1 MRVKELL
8 LHALERANH
17 IEDGVPADA
26 RELTKARKHFA
37 SALSKYS
44 SSNLITAFQR
54 MCDVEYAEKQVIGRY
69 NLKRGKVM
77 HEASSLYTLPDV
89 SKLTVGKDY
98 GHVIGSDY
106 WYFVG
111 TIYDGPET
119 GYVKTWLGA
128 SGNSSEERLSS
139 MNCCDYVPD
148 KIVTDMERVMACM
161 YRMKGQT
168 GSFSKMDFI
177 PLVDFYADVSK
188 TIYNASPV
196 GENKVELLLPSGL
209 ENYDF
214 KLVYYTKMEFKDD
227 DYIELPEAYKEL
239 LTLAVTVGLLS
250 EDADS
255 DPKQLA
261 NYSAQ
266 LTSMEDLVGATNVT
280 TRRLTREPDGNCL
293 DSLHTGAFIRR
304 RFGR

>member
-1 MRVKELL
+1 
-8 LHALERANH
+8 
-17 IEDGVPADA
+17 
-26 RELTKARKHFA
+26 
-37 SALSKYS
+37 
-44 SSNLITAFQR
+44 
-54 MCDVEYAEKQVIGRY
+54 
-69 NLKRGKVM
+69 
-77 HEASSLYTLPDV
+77 
-89 SKLTVGKDY
+89 
-98 GHVIGSDY
+98 
-106 WYFVG
+106 
-111 TIYDGPET
+111 
-119 GYVKTWLGA
+119 
-128 SGNSSEERLSS
+128 
-139 MNCCDYVPD
+139 
-148 KIVTDMERVMACM
+148 M

>member
-77 HEASSLYTLPDV
+77 HEAQTRDALPDPT
-89 SKLTVGKDY
+89 KLTVGKDF
-98 GHVIGSDY
+98 GHTLDDGKYLKVGEVMTLEGLVKVWMASIVGDTPEEWLADIG
-106 WYFVG
+106 
-111 TIYDGPET
+111 
-119 GYVKTWLGA
+119 
-128 SGNSSEERLSS
+128 
-139 MNCCDYVPD
+139 CCDYIPD
-148 KIVTDMERVMACM
+148 KIVPDMERVMACM

-280 TRRLTREPDGNCL
+280 TRRLTREPDGNCI

>member
-54 MCDVEYAEKQVIGRY
+54 MCDVEYAERQVIGRY

-77 HEASSLYTLPDV
+77 HEAQTRDALPDPT
-89 SKLTVGKDY
+89 KLTVGKDF
-98 GHVIGSDY
+98 GHTLDDGMYYRIGGVMTPSGLEQV
-106 WYFVG
+106 WMAVTEG
-111 TIYDGPET
+111 EKPEE
-119 GYVKTWLGA
+119 WLDSLG
-128 SGNSSEERLSS
+128 
-139 MNCCDYVPD
+139 CCDFIPD

-280 TRRLTREPDGNCL
+280 TRRLTREPDGSSL
-293 DSLHTGAFIRR
+293 DSLRSGAFIRR
-304 RFGR
+304 RFCR

>member
-77 HEASSLYTLPDV
+77 HEAQTRDALPDPT
-89 SKLTVGKDY
+89 KLTVGKDF
-98 GHVIGSDY
+98 GHTLDDGKY
-106 WYFVG
+106 LKVG
-111 TIYDGPET
+111 EVMTLEGLVKVWMASIVGDTPEE
-119 GYVKTWLGA
+119 WLADLG
-128 SGNSSEERLSS
+128 
-139 MNCCDYVPD
+139 CCDYVPD

-214 KLVYYTKMEFKDD
+214 KLVYYTKMEVKDD

>member
-17 IEDGVPADA
+17 VEDGVPADA

-54 MCDVEYAEKQVIGRY
+54 TCDVEYAERQVIGRY

-77 HEASSLYTLPDV
+77 HEAQTRDALPDPTR
-89 SKLTVGKDY
+89 LTVGKDF
-98 GHVIGSDY
+98 GHTLDDGKY
-106 WYFVG
+106 LKVG
-111 TIYDGPET
+111 EVMTQEGLVKVWMASIVGDTPEE
-119 GYVKTWLGA
+119 WLADLG
-128 SGNSSEERLSS
+128 
-139 MNCCDYVPD
+139 CCDYIPD

-214 KLVYYTKMEFKDD
+214 KIVYYTKMEFKDD

-304 RFGR
+304 RLGR

>member
-54 MCDVEYAEKQVIGRY
+54 MCDVEYAERQTIGRY

-77 HEASSLYTLPDV
+77 HEAQTRDALPDPT
-89 SKLTVGKDY
+89 KLTVGKDF
-98 GHVIGSDY
+98 GHTLDDGKY
-106 WYFVG
+106 LKVG
-111 TIYDGPET
+111 EVQTLEEPVKVWMAAVEGETPEE
-119 GYVKTWLGA
+119 WLA
-128 SGNSSEERLSS
+128 SLG
-139 MNCCDYVPD
+139 CCDYIPD
-148 KIVTDMERVMACM
+148 KIVPDMERVMACM

-293 DSLHTGAFIRR
+293 DSLRTGAFIRR

>member
-17 IEDGVPADA
+17 IEDGIPADA

-77 HEASSLYTLPDV
+77 HEAQTRDALPDPT
-89 SKLTVGKDY
+89 KLTVGKDF
-98 GHVIGSDY
+98 GHTSDDGKY
-106 WYFVG
+106 LKVG
-111 TIYDGPET
+111 EVQTLEEPVKVWMAAVEGETPEE
-119 GYVKTWLGA
+119 WLA
-128 SGNSSEERLSS
+128 SLD
-139 MNCCDYVPD
+139 CCDYIPD

>member
-54 MCDVEYAEKQVIGRY
+54 MCDVEYAERQVIGRY

-77 HEASSLYTLPDV
+77 HEAQTRDELPDPT
-89 SKLTVGKDY
+89 KLTVGKDF
-98 GHVIGSDY
+98 GHTLDDGKY
-106 WYFVG
+106 LKVG
-111 TIYDGPET
+111 EVMTLEGLVKVWMASIVGDTPEE
-119 GYVKTWLGA
+119 WLADLG
-128 SGNSSEERLSS
+128 
-139 MNCCDYVPD
+139 CCDYIPD

>member
-17 IEDGVPADA
+17 IEDGTPADA
-26 RELTKARKHFA
+26 RELTKARNHFT

-54 MCDVEYAEKQVIGRY
+54 TCDVEFAEKQVIGRY

-77 HEASSLYTLPDV
+77 HEAQTRDALPDPT
-89 SKLTVGKDY
+89 KLTVGKDF
-98 GHVIGSDY
+98 GHTLDDGKY
-106 WYFVG
+106 LKVG
-111 TIYDGPET
+111 EVMTLEGLVKVWMASIVGDTPEE
-119 GYVKTWLGA
+119 WLADLG
-128 SGNSSEERLSS
+128 
-139 MNCCDYVPD
+139 CCDYIPD
-148 KIVTDMERVMACM
+148 RIVVDMERVMGCM

-168 GSFSKMDFI
+168 GAFSKMDFV
-177 PLVDFYADVSK
+177 PLVNFYADDSK
-188 TIYNASPV
+188 TIYSSAPV
-196 GENKVELLLPSGL
+196 GENKVELLLPAGL
-209 ENYDF
+209 DGYDF

-266 LTSMEDLVGATNVT
+266 LMSMEDLIGATNVT
-280 TRRLTREPDGNCL
+280 TRRMTREPDGSSL
-293 DSLHTGAFIRR
+293 DSLRSGAFIRR
-304 RFGR
+304 RFCR

>member
-54 MCDVEYAEKQVIGRY
+54 MCDVEYAESQVIGRY

-77 HEASSLYTLPDV
+77 HEAQTRDALPDPT
-89 SKLTVGKDY
+89 KLTVGKDF
-98 GHVIGSDY
+98 GHTLDDGKY
-106 WYFVG
+106 LKVG
-111 TIYDGPET
+111 EVQTPEEPVKVWMAAVDGETPEE
-119 GYVKTWLGA
+119 WLTSLG
-128 SGNSSEERLSS
+128 
-139 MNCCDYVPD
+139 CCDYIPD
-148 KIVTDMERVMACM
+148 KIVPDMERVMACM

-188 TIYNASPV
+188 TIYNASPA

-293 DSLHTGAFIRR
+293 DSLRTGAFIRR

>member
-54 MCDVEYAEKQVIGRY
+54 MCDVEYAERQVIGRY

-77 HEASSLYTLPDV
+77 HEAQTRDALPDPT
-89 SKLTVGKDY
+89 KLTVGKDF
-98 GHVIGSDY
+98 GHTLDDGKY
-106 WYFVG
+106 LKVG
-111 TIYDGPET
+111 EVQTLEEPVKVWMAAVEGETPEE
-119 GYVKTWLGA
+119 WLA
-128 SGNSSEERLSS
+128 SLG
-139 MNCCDYVPD
+139 CCDYIPD
-148 KIVTDMERVMACM
+148 KIVPDMERVMACM
-161 YRMKGQT
+161 YRMKGQP

-280 TRRLTREPDGNCL
+280 TRRLTREPGGNCL

>member
-17 IEDGVPADA
+17 VEDGVPADA

-54 MCDVEYAEKQVIGRY
+54 TCDVEYAERQVIGRY

-77 HEASSLYTLPDV
+77 HEAQTRDALPDPTR
-89 SKLTVGKDY
+89 LTVGKDF
-98 GHVIGSDY
+98 GHTLDDGKY
-106 WYFVG
+106 LKVG
-111 TIYDGPET
+111 EVMTQEGLVKVWMASIVCDTPEE
-119 GYVKTWLGA
+119 WLADLG
-128 SGNSSEERLSS
+128 
-139 MNCCDYVPD
+139 CCDYIPD

-214 KLVYYTKMEFKDD
+214 KIVYYTKMEFKDD

-304 RFGR
+304 RLGR